1 MNSQTSL
8 NRVSYRKS
16 TGQGNPVFPVATL
29 RIPLNP
35 VKTLLQMSKDE
46 EVLVIPAQLLDQLG
60 PFSGFQPN
68 VDRYL
73 STILDRTN
81 QSFRPRSLVETDPS
95 FKQLIPYVILECN
108 DAIGTRVFQYTRGK
122 GQGEKRLHA
131 LRSIGIGGHIS
142 VEDATGDDWYRTG
155 MQRELD
161 EEVCIECNGQ
171 QRIVG
176 LIYDNSTEVGRVHL
190 GIVHIMQLSS
200 CKVQTREDHLED
212 SGFQS
217 VETIKSELNRL
228 ENWSQLCINH
238 LYS

>member
-1 MNSQTSL
+1 
-8 NRVSYRKS
+8 
-16 TGQGNPVFPVATL
+16 
-29 RIPLNP
+29 
-35 VKTLLQMSKDE
+35 MSKDE
-46 EVLVIPAQLLDQLG
+46 EVLVIPAKLLDQLG

-73 STILDRTN
+73 PSIFDRAH

-95 FKQLIPYVILECN
+95 FKQLIPYVILECT
-108 DAIGTRVFQYTRGK
+108 DANQTRLFQYTRGK

-142 VEDATGDDWYRTG
+142 VEDAEGDDWYRNG

-161 EEVCIECNGQ
+161 EEVSIECNGQ

-176 LIYDNSTEVGRVHL
+176 LIYDDSTEVGRVHL
-190 GIVHIMQLSS
+190 GIVHIMQLGS
-200 CKVQTREDHLED
+200 CKVQSREEELEE

-217 VETIKSELNRL
+217 VDQIKSELDRL
-228 ENWSQLCINH
+228 ENWSQLCVKH
-238 LYS
+238 LYM